1 MKKFRLISAVSVA
14 VLSMSV
20 QAMAMPISGNTA
32 SLQCKN
38 ITAAKNCITT
48 NCSNNGGTSKSC
60 SNSLDINSILKGL
73 NGSSVKPSITI
84 PNFNCNLNGGAC
96 DNGSCDNGSCD
107 NNSCINSS
115 CNNGSGNNGSG
126 NNGSSNN
133 GSSNNG
139 SGNNGSSNNGSSNN
153 GNTSEDTSSSISA
166 YAQKVVDLVNAERA
180 KQGISPL
187 AVDAD
192 VMEAAQVRAKEIQSS
207 FSHTRP
213 DGRSCFTA
221 LDEAGASYSGAGENI
236 ALGQKTPEQ
245 VVNDWMNSEGHRKNI
260 LNSKF
265 KSIGVGVDSTAWT
278 QLFTY

>member
-20 QAMAMPISGNTA
+20 QAMAMPLSGNTA

-38 ITAAKNCITT
+38 VTAVKNCITA
-48 NCSNNGGTSKSC
+48 NCSSNGSTSKSC
-60 SNSLDINSILKGL
+60 VNSLDINSILKGL

-84 PNFNCNLNGGAC
+84 PNFNCNLNGGSC

-107 NNSCINSS
+107 NGSCD
-115 CNNGSGNNGSG
+115 NGSGNAGSG
-126 NNGSSNN
+126 NT
-133 GSSNNG
+133 G
-139 SGNNGSSNNGSSNN
+139 SGNAGSGNAGSGNN
-153 GNTSEDTSSSISA
+153 GNTSEDTSASISA
-166 YAQKVVDLVNAERA
+166 YAQKVVDLVNEERA

-192 VMEAAQVRAKEIQSS
+192 VMKAAQIRAKEIQTS

-221 LDEAGASYSGAGENI
+221 LDEAGASYRGAGENI

-245 VVNDWMNSEGHRKNI
+245 VVNAWMNSEGHRKNI
-260 LNSKF
+260 LNSNF
-265 KSIGVGVDSTAWT
+265 KSIGVGVDGTAWT

>member
-1 MKKFRLISAVSVA
+1 
-14 VLSMSV
+14 
-20 QAMAMPISGNTA
+20 
-32 SLQCKN
+32 
-38 ITAAKNCITT
+38 
-48 NCSNNGGTSKSC
+48 
-60 SNSLDINSILKGL
+60 
-73 NGSSVKPSITI
+73 
-84 PNFNCNLNGGAC
+84 
-96 DNGSCDNGSCD
+96 
-107 NNSCINSS
+107 
-115 CNNGSGNNGSG
+115 
-126 NNGSSNN
+126 
-133 GSSNNG
+133 
-139 SGNNGSSNNGSSNN
+139 
-153 GNTSEDTSSSISA
+153 
-166 YAQKVVDLVNAERA
+166 VVDLVNAERA